1 MNSTRRNQ
9 PDARSAFTLI
19 EIMIGMAILIIL
31 TGLALPSFAGALEN
45 ADVAALQQQLQRVRT
60 SVDFYT
66 FQHDEQNP
74 GLQVSSA
81 TWSAAILSDQLQL
94 ASDESGNTAAA
105 GTPGYTYGP
114 YLTDG
119 VPQNVFNGLNTIQM
133 VQPGGTFAGPDD
145 STGWVY
151 WADTG
156 VFRANSS
163 GTTPDGE
170 ALFNL

>member
-1 MNSTRRNQ
+1 MNPTRKNHVNT
-9 PDARSAFTLI
+9 RSAFTLI
-19 EIMIGMAILIIL
+19 EIMIGMAILVIL

-66 FQHDEQNP
+66 FQHDEQKP
-74 GLQVSSA
+74 GFLASSGG
-81 TWSAAILSDQLQL
+81 WSSAILSNQLQL
-94 ASDESGNTAAA
+94 ASDEDGNTAAVGTA
-105 GTPGYTYGP
+105 GFTYGP
-114 YLTDG
+114 YLTEG
-119 VPQNVFNGLNTIQM
+119 VPQNSFNGLNTIQL
-133 VQPGGTFAGPDD
+133 VQPGGVFSGPDD

-151 WADTG
+151 WADSG
-156 VFRANSS
+156 VFRANST